1 MATISK
7 GLLSASTHGDF
18 IKIAATASAGTLIH
32 TAVNET
38 DDIDE
43 IWIYACN
50 TNTTAVTLTLEWSS
64 TAVDDNLKV
73 TINPNETVLVA
84 PGIPLRGGLTVKGFA
99 TVANKVNVFGYVNHI
114 VV

>member
-7 GLLSASTHGDF
+7 GFLSASTHGDF
-18 IKIAATASAGTLIH
+18 VKIAATSSAGTLIH
-32 TAVNET
+32 QAVNQV

-43 IWIYACN
+43 VWLYACN
-50 TNTTAVTLTLEWSS
+50 TNTSAVTLTVEWSS
-64 TAVDDNLKV
+64 AAVDDNLIV

-84 PGIPLRGGLTVKGFA
+84 PGIPLRNNLEIKGFA
-99 TVANKVNVFGYVNHI
+99 TVANKVNCFGYVNHI